1 VFGYFNYL
9 LRYFIIKKNIKTT
22 DDISYMIGSSIKE
35 GVANANASLDSTV
48 ASQNVT
54 KDGSIIT

>member
-1 VFGYFNYL
+1 
-9 LRYFIIKKNIKTT
+9 
-22 DDISYMIGSSIKE
+22 MIGSSIKE

-54 KDGSIIT
+54 KDGSIITWKKFGHS